1 MTTFN
6 KQFKKLVKVTLAE
19 RQRLENQTYQDENI
33 QVMDESAKSQYFFQ
47 DNKDIGKRYI
57 RLELNLEI
65 SMLV

>member
-19 RQRLENQTYQDENI
+19 RQRLEDQTDRDENI

>member
-19 RQRLENQTYQDENI
+19 RQRLEDQTDRDENI

-57 RLELNLEI
+57 RPELNLEI

>member
-19 RQRLENQTYQDENI
+19 RQRLEDQTDRDENI
-33 QVMDESAKSQYFFQ
+33 QVMDEPAKSQYFFQ